1 MSIQHVS
8 LRQLRVFEAAAAHQS
23 FSKAAEALHLTQP
36 GVSMHIKELETNA
49 GLPLFERIGKKLYI
63 TEAGQEL
70 LGRARE
76 ILRALKEAEDALDG
90 LKGLRRGRIN
100 LAVVSTAKY
109 FVPRLLARFRAD
121 YPQLEIRLAVN
132 NRNSVIE
139 QLVANDVDLAIM
151 GRSPQSLD
159 TVAEPFAQNPHVIIA
174 APDHPLARRRR
185 IAVEAVAKETF
196 IVREPGSGTRLAMQ
210 QFFEDRGMMCQVGM
224 EMASNETIKQAVM
237 AGMGL
242 SFISRHTIDLEIQ
255 TRRLVVL
262 DVRGT
267 PVVRQWHVAHLA
279 KKRLSPTAA
288 AFKEFVL
295 AHGRELLRA
304 RALPPG

>member
-1 MSIQHVS
+1 MSIQHAS
-8 LRQLRVFEAAAAHQS
+8 LRQLRVFEAAATSRS
-23 FSKAAEALHLTQP
+23 FSRAAEILHLTQP

-49 GLPLFERIGKKLYI
+49 GLPLFERIGRKLYV

-70 LGRARE
+70 LTRARD
-76 ILRALKEAEDALDG
+76 ILRALKDAEDTLDG

-109 FVPRLLARFRAD
+109 FVPQLLALFGKD
-121 YPQLEIRLAVN
+121 FPELEIRLAVN

-139 QLVANDVDLAIM
+139 QLVANEVDLAIM

-174 APDHPLARRRR
+174 SPDHSLASQRR
-185 IAVEAVAKETF
+185 ILVETVAKENF

-210 QFFEDRGMMCQVGM
+210 QFFEQLQLVCHVGM

-242 SFISRHTIDLEIQ
+242 SFISRHTIELELQ
-255 TRRLVVL
+255 TNRLVVL
-262 DVRGT
+262 DVLGT
-267 PVVRQWHVAHLA
+267 PVIRQWHVAHLA
-279 KKRLSPTAA
+279 KKRLSPTAS
-288 AFKEFVL
+288 AFKQFVL
-295 AHGRELLRA
+295 THGRELLRGA
-304 RALPPG
+304 EGAA

>member
-8 LRQLRVFEAAAAHQS
+8 LRQLRVFEAAASNRS

-36 GVSMHIKELETNA
+36 GVSMHIKELEISA
-49 GLPLFERIGKKLYI
+49 GLPLFERIGRKLYV

-76 ILRALKEAEDALDG
+76 ILRALKDAEDTLDG

-109 FVPRLLARFRAD
+109 FVPQLLAQFGRDF
-121 YPQLEIRLAVN
+121 PELEIRLAVN
-132 NRNSVIE
+132 NRISVIE
-139 QLVANDVDLAIM
+139 QLVANEVDLAIM

-159 TVAEPFAQNPHVIIA
+159 TVAEPFAQNPHVVIA
-174 APDHPLARRRR
+174 SREHPLAARRD
-185 IAVEAVAKETF
+185 ILVETIAKENF
-196 IVREPGSGTRLAMQ
+196 IVREPGSGTRLAME
-210 QFFEDRGMMCQVGM
+210 QFFEQLGLRCNVGM

-237 AGMGL
+237 AGMGV
-242 SFISRHTIDLEIQ
+242 SFISRHTIELELQ
-255 TRRLVVL
+255 TQRLVVL

-279 KKRLSPTAA
+279 KKRLSPTAS
-288 AFKEFVL
+288 AFKQFVL
-295 AHGRELLRA
+295 PQGRELLRS
-304 RALPPG
+304 RDPV